1 MPPRCTPAPM
11 LPRRKVLATA
21 LLLAASP
28 VLPALAPPAADA
40 TAVDLDTAVV
50 TAGGSDPTSTDPP
63 ASTSVLT
70 REELAPQQA
79 GHLAGAPGEVEGVDI
94 GQGTG
99 KPGGRDISI
108 RGMPSAYTLVLIDG
122 RRQNNGGDIT
132 PNGFGETANGFMPP
146 LSAIERI
153 EVIRGPMSTLYG
165 SDAVG
170 GVASIITRSVPDPA
184 TASAGPHHTFQ

>member
-28 VLPALAPPAADA
+28 VLPALAAPAADA
-40 TAVDLDTAVV
+40 NVVDFYTVVV
-50 TAGGSDPTSTDPP
+50 TAAGFNQKITDAP
-63 ASTSVLT
+63 ASISVIT
-70 REELAPQQA
+70 REELERKQF
-79 GHLAGAPGEVEGVDI
+79 GNLAEALGEVEGVDI

-99 KPGGRDISI
+99 KTGGLDISI

-132 PNGFGETANGFMPP
+132 PNGFGETAN
-146 LSAIERI
+146 
-153 EVIRGPMSTLYG
+153 
-165 SDAVG
+165 
-170 GVASIITRSVPDPA
+170 
-184 TASAGPHHTFQ
+184 